1 VKSVS
6 PINKPP
12 CLFSVVIPTRGR
24 SKLVERLLASLR
36 RAIKYSDVTAEVVI
50 VDDSSSAE
58 RDRIENLCHQYGARF
73 APGSASVRGKRNRG
87 IEESRGEI
95 ILFTDS
101 DCEVSPNIFNE
112 HLKLYTEADT
122 AAVLGVTEFT
132 GKKNITWDI
141 VSRTTFLD
149 PFFFAKTFDKIVDSA
164 PYVTCTNLSIK
175 KEILKNVGMFD
186 VDFPFRLGGDD
197 TELGVRI
204 NEAGYKIKMNP
215 DAIVYHT
222 RETWDN
228 VLKVAS
234 RAFRWG
240 RTDFHILKKHPRLGH
255 VGFPSLFTVLLLL
268 VVASLAAVLSG
279 HWDIAIIAIVGLMVF
294 TLLVESIIK
303 GIKSGETPYS
313 IPLRLVARLLDL
325 VFEAGTIFE
334 SLRRGSL
341 MMLYKRIIYIPGQ
354 LAIEWESEVVRSW
367 SIIVGLLLTTVAV
380 WILKGS

>member
-1 VKSVS
+1 MKSVS

-24 SKLVERLLASLR
+24 SKLVERLLASLQ
-36 RAIKYSDVTAEVVI
+36 RAIEYSSVTAEIII
-50 VDDSSSAE
+50 VDDSSQAE
-58 RDRIENLCHQYGARF
+58 RDRIENLCQQYEAQF
-73 APGSASVRGKRNRG
+73 VPGSASVREKRNRG

-101 DCEVSPNIFNE
+101 DCEANPNIFDE
-112 HLKLYTEADT
+112 HLKVYTKADT
-122 AAVLGVTEFT
+122 AAVLGVTEFA

-149 PFFFAKTFDKIVDSA
+149 PFFFAKTFNKIVDSA

-175 KEILKNVGMFD
+175 KEILKNVGKFD
-186 VDFPFRLGGDD
+186 ADFPFRLGGDD

-222 RETWDN
+222 QETWDN
-228 VLKVAS
+228 ILKVAR

-240 RTDFHILKKHPRLGH
+240 RTDFHILKKHPQLGH
-255 VGFPSLFTVLLLL
+255 VGFPSFFTVLLLL
-268 VVASLAAVLSG
+268 VVASLAAVLNG
-279 HWDIAIIAIVGLMVF
+279 RWDIAIVTTVGWIAS
-294 TLLVESIIK
+294 TLLAESIIK
-303 GIKSGETPYS
+303 GIKSGEKPSS

-325 VFEAGTIFE
+325 VFEAGAIFE

-341 MMLYKRIIYIPGQ
+341 SMLYKRIVYTPCQ
-354 LAIEWESEVVRSW
+354 LAIEWEGEVVRSW

-380 WILKGS
+380 WILRGS